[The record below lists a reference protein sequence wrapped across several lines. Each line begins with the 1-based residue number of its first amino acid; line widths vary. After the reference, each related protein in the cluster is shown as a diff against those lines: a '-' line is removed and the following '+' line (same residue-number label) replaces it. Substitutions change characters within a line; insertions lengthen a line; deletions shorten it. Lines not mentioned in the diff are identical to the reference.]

1 MKTFHFL
8 SGLPRSGSTLITSL
22 LNQNP
27 QIHASTNSPVL
38 DTIHYT
44 EEYLLK
50 NSEQY
55 RAHPKPDCAHKVISS
70 IPHNYYYNVSESIIV
85 DKSRGWVNQLE
96 HINDYITKS
105 PKIICPVRN
114 IHDIIA
120 SFLQLI
126 ERSDDNNF
134 IDYNLKSNNI
144 EINNDNR
151 SDYLMC
157 SQGII
162 GLSYIALSE
171 AYRKGWDKYILIVEY
186 EDLVNNSQV
195 EMNRIYDFLDLPHY
209 THNFDNVET
218 EFEEKD
224 IVYGL
229 KDMHKVRTKVEK
241 IYRNNEMYLSNDII
255 NKYKQMEFW
264 RNQTPTYKVFGL

>member
-44 EEYLLK
+44 EDYLLK

-70 IPHNYYYNVSESIIV
+70 IPHNYYNVSESIIV

-134 IDYNLKSNNI
+134 IDDNLKSNNI

-171 AYRKGWDKYILIVEY
+171 AYRKGWDKHILIVEY

-264 RNQTPTYKVFGL
+264 RKQTPTYKVFGL

>member
-134 IDYNLKSNNI
+134 IDDNLKSNNI

>member
-134 IDYNLKSNNI
+134 IDDNLKSNNI

-171 AYRKGWDKYILIVEY
+171 AYRKGWDKHILIVEY

>member
-70 IPHNYYYNVSESIIV
+70 IPHNYYYNISESIIV

-134 IDYNLKSNNI
+134 IDDNLKSNNI

-171 AYRKGWDKYILIVEY
+171 AYRKGWDKHILIVEY

-229 KDMHKVRTKVEK
+229 KDMHKVRTKVKK

-264 RNQTPTYKVFGL
+264 RKQTPTYKVFGL

>member
-134 IDYNLKSNNI
+134 IDDNLKYNNI

>member
-55 RAHPKPDCAHKVISS
+55 RAHPKPYCAHKVISS

-134 IDYNLKSNNI
+134 IDDNLKSNNI

>member
-44 EEYLLK
+44 EDYLLK

-55 RAHPKPDCAHKVISS
+55 RAHPKSDCAHKVISS

-134 IDYNLKSNNI
+134 IDDNLKSNNI

-171 AYRKGWDKYILIVEY
+171 AYRKGWDKHILIVEY

-264 RNQTPTYKVFGL
+264 RKQTPTYKVFGL

>member
-44 EEYLLK
+44 EDYLLK

-134 IDYNLKSNNI
+134 IDDNLKSNNI

-171 AYRKGWDKYILIVEY
+171 AYRKGWDKHILIVEY

-264 RNQTPTYKVFGL
+264 RKQTSTYKVFGL

>member
-134 IDYNLKSNNI
+134 IDDNLKSNNI

-171 AYRKGWDKYILIVEY
+171 AYRKGWDKHILIVEY

-264 RNQTPTYKVFGL
+264 RKQTPTYKVFGL

>member
-44 EEYLLK
+44 EDYLLK

-134 IDYNLKSNNI
+134 IDDNLKSNNI

-171 AYRKGWDKYILIVEY
+171 AYRKGWDKHILIVEY

-264 RNQTPTYKVFGL
+264 RKQTPTYKVFGL

>member
-27 QIHASTNSPVL
+27 QIHASTNSPLL

-134 IDYNLKSNNI
+134 IDDNLKSNNI